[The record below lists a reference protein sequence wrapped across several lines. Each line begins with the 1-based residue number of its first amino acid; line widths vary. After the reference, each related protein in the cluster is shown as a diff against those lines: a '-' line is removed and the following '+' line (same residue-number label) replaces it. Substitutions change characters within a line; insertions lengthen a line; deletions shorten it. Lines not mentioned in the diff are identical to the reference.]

1 MDRLEKLQKICNAR
15 FQKLFESAD
24 QKEFERRK
32 AKWLRSEAL
41 VDIERGQQKAQTLGE
56 NTSSQM
62 AGHFHQPM

>member
-24 QKEFERRK
+24 QKEFEQRK

-41 VDIERGQQKAQTLGE
+41 VDLERGYEAISLEQRTAKAET
-56 NTSSQM
+56 
-62 AGHFHQPM
+62 AVRA